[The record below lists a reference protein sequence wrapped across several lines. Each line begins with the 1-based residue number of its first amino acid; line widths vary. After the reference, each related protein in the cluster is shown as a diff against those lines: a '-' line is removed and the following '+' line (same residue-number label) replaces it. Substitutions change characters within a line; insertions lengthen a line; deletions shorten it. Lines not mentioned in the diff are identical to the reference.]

1 MISKVFGFKMKYG
14 IEVIIMCRVNASLS
28 TTLINSSKFPLS
40 KSQSVGLDYRALGQ
54 IAFGIGMVVHQI
66 RPTVLETCFSLCRLI
81 RWYLGNSWNFCEL
94 YLEIRPV
101 NQSFL

>member
-1 MISKVFGFKMKYG
+1 VFGFIKMKYG
-14 IEVIIMCRVNASLS
+14 IEVIIMACRVNASLS

-66 RPTVLETCFSLCRLI
+66 MTYST
-81 RWYLGNSWNFCEL
+81 
-94 YLEIRPV
+94 
-101 NQSFL
+101 

>member
-1 MISKVFGFKMKYG
+1 VKQTGFSVITEFPALMISKVFGFKMKYG

-54 IAFGIGMVVHQI
+54 IAFGIGMSCIKSDLQ
-66 RPTVLETCFSLCRLI
+66 
-81 RWYLGNSWNFCEL
+81 YLKLVF
-94 YLEIRPV
+94 PFV
-101 NQSFL
+101 D